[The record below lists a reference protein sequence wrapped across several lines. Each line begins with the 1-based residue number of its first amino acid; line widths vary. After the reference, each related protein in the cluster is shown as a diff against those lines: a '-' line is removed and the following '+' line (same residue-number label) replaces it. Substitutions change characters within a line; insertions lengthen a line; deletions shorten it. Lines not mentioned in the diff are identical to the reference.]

1 MTFSTKNHDR
11 VPPSIHSH
19 QERVGKRCGLE
30 VHCAKTSTPADKAG
44 SLSGGER
51 VGGDEEKG
59 AQTQKSCQTMNETNN
74 LTILH
79 SLKRYT
85 FSSPLLLFRGRCL
98 PFFHLLSPPS
108 NLTGILA
115 GIGQGC
121 PVSFYGHQRFQH
133 LTMLDYLWIK
143 YMEEV

>member
-1 MTFSTKNHDR
+1 MTFSTKKKHDR
-11 VPPSIHSH
+11 APPSTHSH

-59 AQTQKSCQTMNETNN
+59 AQTQRSCQTMNETNN

-85 FSSPLLLFRGRCL
+85 FSSPLLQFRGRCL
-98 PFFHLLSPPS
+98 PFFHPSPPC
-108 NLTGILA
+108 NLTA
-115 GIGQGC
+115 YWQG
-121 PVSFYGHQRFQH
+121 
-133 LTMLDYLWIK
+133 LDRAVPSPSTVIRCFSTSPH
-143 YMEEV
+143 